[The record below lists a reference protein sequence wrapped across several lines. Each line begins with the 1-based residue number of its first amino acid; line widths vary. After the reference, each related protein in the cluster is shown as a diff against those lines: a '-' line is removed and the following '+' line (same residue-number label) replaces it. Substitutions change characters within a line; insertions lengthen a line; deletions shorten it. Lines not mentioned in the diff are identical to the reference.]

1 LSPNL
6 SSHDWHVQPI
16 CQRPNRLPPERRA
29 FSPERISPCA
39 QAVWRGHSCPRL
51 TSRAPTRN
59 PSVLETLKVTGSGA
73 CCQPIVPTGFPPFM
87 HILLGILGS
96 STVSFLRVASCPL
109 WFVDLPPRTQR
120 CNERRS
126 GFPSCSFVPFVVVD
140 LPPRTQTYTKRDRE
154 LFYAQQNAASAC
166 EAAPF
171 RHQPKRKS
179 ANLIKDLVKVLATN
193 AKTLR
198 GSLSP
203 NETPW
208 PGLISGFTCFLF
220 DAGRATRDS
229 DKTPG

>member
-1 LSPNL
+1 MA
-6 SSHDWHVQPI
+6 
-16 CQRPNRLPPERRA
+16 RA
-29 FSPERISPCA
+29 RT
-39 QAVWRGHSCPRL
+39 L
-51 TSRAPTRN
+51 APTLN
-59 PSVLETLKVTGSGA
+59 PSVLETLKATGSGA

-87 HILLGILGS
+87 HIFLGTLGS
-96 STVSFLRVASCPL
+96 STG
-109 WFVDLPPRTQR
+109 LP
-120 CNERRS
+120 
-126 GFPSCSFVPFVVVD
+126 SFVCLGV
-140 LPPRTQTYTKRDRE
+140 LRGESTTTKWARAKRDRE

-179 ANLIKDLVKVLATN
+179 TNLIKDLVEVLAKN

-208 PGLISGFTCFLF
+208 PGLISGFTCFSF

>member
-1 LSPNL
+1 
-6 SSHDWHVQPI
+6 V
-16 CQRPNRLPPERRA
+16 R
-29 FSPERISPCA
+29 
-39 QAVWRGHSCPRL
+39 RGHSCPRL
-51 TSRAPTRN
+51 TSRAPTTN

-87 HILLGILGS
+87 HIFLGIGELNRS
-96 STVSFLRVASCPL
+96 AFHRVALCP
-109 WFVDLPPRTQR
+109 FVDLPPRTQR

-140 LPPRTQTYTKRDRE
+140 LPPKTQTYTREDLDFLRVTSCPLWFVDLPPRTQTYTNEDRE

-179 ANLIKDLVKVLATN
+179 ANLIKDLVEVLATN

-208 PGLISGFTCFLF
+208 PGLISGFTCFSF

>member
-1 LSPNL
+1 VLAVNPL
-6 SSHDWHVQPI
+6 CPQDFHCLCTSSWAYWGAQPI
-16 CQRPNRLPPERRA
+16 CFPSCSLVPFRRFTTKDA
-29 FSPERISPCA
+29 KGA
-39 QAVWRGHSCPRL
+39 KGA
-51 TSRAPTRN
+51 TRED
-59 PSVLETLKVTGSGA
+59 LD
-73 CCQPIVPTGFPPFM
+73 
-87 HILLGILGS
+87 
-96 STVSFLRVASCPL
+96 FLRVTSCPL

-140 LPPRTQTYTKRDRE
+140 LPPKTQTYTKRDRE

-179 ANLIKDLVKVLATN
+179 ANLIKDLVEVLATN

>member
-1 LSPNL
+1 MPATHFPSTYEKSVCPRNFKSYRFWRLLST
-6 SSHDWHVQPI
+6 HCAH
-16 CQRPNRLPPERRA
+16 
-29 FSPERISPCA
+29 RISTVYAHLP
-39 QAVWRGHSCPRL
+39 GH
-51 TSRAPTRN
+51 
-59 PSVLETLKVTGSGA
+59 
-73 CCQPIVPTGFPPFM
+73 I
-87 HILLGILGS
+87 GS
-96 STVSFLRVASCPL
+96 STG
-109 WFVDLPPRTQR
+109 LP
-120 CNERRS
+120 
-126 GFPSCSFVPFVVVD
+126 SFVYLCV
-140 LPPRTQTYTKRDRE
+140 LRGKSTTTKWARAKENRE

-179 ANLIKDLVKVLATN
+179 ANLIKDLVEVLAKN

-229 DKTPG
+229 NKTPS